1 MRFELPLSLVL
12 LLGVIGSSWG
22 SPPTEDPAVDSPL
35 KDKGL
40 TKQGYVYVLDAEKPV
55 LAKLKEARTSFATYA
70 SMSDQQLTTQQ
81 LAERG
86 SQLEQTRSQ
95 IQNQMADL
103 NQRIAEQR
111 ATTPLQS
118 YGGFGRGTVSGTPF
132 DSPLVAE
139 RNQLQGALA
148 EITKEQNLIKSQTP
162 QGKQDAALASKV
174 KEAEDTFKA
183 TLGELRKQVDEVKKK
198 YSELDADQAVK
209 DALKEAK
216 KGNSKNR
223 LGPSDA
229 FNTGAKEL
237 EKAEKQFFGKKSSAG
252 SKKKTKSKK

>member
-1 MRFELPLSLVL
+1 MRFERPLSLVL
-12 LLGVIGSSWG
+12 LFGVVGSSWG

-40 TKQGYVYVLDAEKPV
+40 TKQGYVYVLEAEKPV

-70 SMSDQQLTTQQ
+70 SMSDQHLTTQQ

-103 NQRIAEQR
+103 NQRMSEQR
-111 ATTPLQS
+111 AMTPPQT
-118 YGGFGRGTVSGTPF
+118 YGGFGRGTISGTPY
-132 DSPLVAE
+132 DSPLMAE
-139 RNQLQGALA
+139 RNQLQSALA
-148 EITKEQNLIKSQTP
+148 EITNEQNLIKSQTP
-162 QGKQDAALASKV
+162 NGRQDAALATKV
-174 KEAEDTFKA
+174 KQAEDAFKA
-183 TLGELRKQVDEVKKK
+183 TLAELRKQVDEVKKK

-216 KGNSKNR
+216 KGNAKNR
-223 LGPSDA
+223 LGPTDA

-237 EKAEKQFFGKKSSAG
+237 EKAEQQFFGKKTSVAPR
-252 SKKKTKSKK
+252 KKAKSKK